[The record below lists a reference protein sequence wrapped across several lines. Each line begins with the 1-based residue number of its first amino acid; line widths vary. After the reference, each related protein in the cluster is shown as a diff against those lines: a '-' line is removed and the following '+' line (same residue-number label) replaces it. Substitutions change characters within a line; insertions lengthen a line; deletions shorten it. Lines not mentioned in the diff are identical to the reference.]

1 MKRDDTNRALM
12 LGDFVGIYEQS
23 GGRSCG
29 ARGAREP
36 LSSSAAFPVGRRH
49 AVRMADRRRV
59 PLTTALTHKAID
71 VPAASVCV
79 PALKYKLHA
88 VVDIVAP
95 AGTLMRR
102 GPPMV

>member
-36 LSSSAAFPVGRRH
+36 LSSSAAFPVGWRH
-49 AVRMADRRRV
+49 AVRMADRRR
-59 PLTTALTHKAID
+59 